1 MSSLYDTYYE
11 EELNKQKAKAEE
23 EYKRIS
29 EANAKISNDYVT
41 NASAVVDASTSNA
54 VGKVNTQITELP
66 TYYQSAY
73 DANAIQQKINERKVE
88 ERMANLGLTDSGLN
102 RTQQTAL
109 AVSKMNKDAAI
120 TQQKN
125 AAVSSL
131 KQQIADLE
139 ASGEL
144 EKMKIKTEAEKNLS
158 TTNLTLY
165 NDLMSSADL
174 TAQTKATNR
183 YNEYLSSIN
192 NNTGSKAVSGDD
204 GTPKPG
210 EDELSGKL
218 SSYLETIKS
227 QDDMVDAYYY
237 IDGLEKTNNIDHDEA
252 VILIDKAEQIF
263 FDSAKF
269 INGQY
274 WVVVDDGGK
283 NFGGGI
289 NRNAKVATTDQ
300 YTQQRTTYSM
310 AALKHIYKK
319 HYEDLKELADKNDQN
334 AKNLLEEAK
343 NKYSNGNN
351 DKRDDLDYLAE
362 RTVIYLQNVLGI
374 K

>member
-54 VGKVNTQITELP
+54 VGKVNTQIAELP

-192 NNTGSKAVSGDD
+192 NNTGSKKSSGDD
-204 GTPKPG
+204 ETPKPG
-210 EDELSGKL
+210 DE
-218 SSYLETIKS
+218 
-227 QDDMVDAYYY
+227 QDE
-237 IDGLEKTNNIDHDEA
+237 INRTNANN
-252 VILIDKAEQIF
+252 
-263 FDSAKF
+263 F
-269 INGQY
+269 INSADYQE
-274 WVVVDDGGK
+274 VVNAYMTQGEVKAKEKLQTFADSIGWGDDVNTTLVYYTIMNKIKTDYGASFYDSNWKVASNGGW
-283 NFGGGI
+283 NWGGGI
-289 NRNAKVATTDQ
+289 DNNGKVTIGEGPNQKT
-300 YTQQRTTYSM
+300 YTLSD
-310 AALKHIYKK
+310 LYKK
-319 HYEDLKELADKNDQN
+319 LVNDYGMDKTQ
-334 AKNLLEEAK
+334 AKNWIIYAQQQSGISHRGGDVGKYGGGTYIKKEE
-343 NKYSNGNN
+343 
-351 DKRDDLDYLAE
+351 
-362 RTVIYLQNVLGI
+362 
-374 K
+374 